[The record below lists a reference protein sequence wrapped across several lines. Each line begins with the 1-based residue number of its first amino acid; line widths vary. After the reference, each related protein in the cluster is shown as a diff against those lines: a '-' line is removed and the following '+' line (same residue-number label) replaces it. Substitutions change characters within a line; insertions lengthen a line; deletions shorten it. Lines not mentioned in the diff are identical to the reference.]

1 MKVVVFESE
10 AKKFSI
16 CPNNWFLRIG
26 NCLHLYP
33 MLVHLLQVCCL
44 CYFVCHC
51 MKSVRIRNF
60 SGPYFPAYLASLRI
74 QSKYGKMWTRKTPNT
89 DTFHAVCVLRFL
101 LFFPVFLGR
110 WWSQVI
116 GVIVPYH
123 LQVYIPAT
131 LDFSNI
137 KKLSQKCTNNQ
148 AIRCIL
154 KYVDEYSN
162 VYFPSNLWWY

>member
-1 MKVVVFESE
+1 MPIFISHAGTIAV
-10 AKKFSI
+10 
-16 CPNNWFLRIG
+16 G
-26 NCLHLYP
+26 
-33 MLVHLLQVCCL
+33 LLSLLL
-44 CYFVCHC
+44 CYHC

-60 SGPYFPAYLASLRI
+60 SGPYFPAFSASLRI
-74 QSKYGKMWTRKTPNT
+74 QSKYGKIWTRKTPNT

-101 LFFPVFLGR
+101 LFFLVFLGQ

-116 GVIVPYH
+116 GVIVRYH
-123 LQVYIPAT
+123 LQEYNPGT

-148 AIRCIL
+148 AIKCLL

-162 VYFPSNLWWY
+162 VYFPSNLGWYLIKFWKICHECESL

>member
-1 MKVVVFESE
+1 MSTFIYRAGTIAVGLM
-10 AKKFSI
+10 
-16 CPNNWFLRIG
+16 FL
-26 NCLHLYP
+26 L
-33 MLVHLLQVCCL
+33 L
-44 CYFVCHC
+44 CYHC

-60 SGPYFPAYLASLRI
+60 SDLYFPAYSACLRI
-74 QSKYGKMWTRKTPNT
+74 QSKYGKIWTRKTPNT
-89 DTFHAVCVLRFL
+89 DTFHVVCVLRVL

-148 AIRCIL
+148 AIKCIL